1 MLCTQN
7 RILAE
12 QASLHV
18 VETGQSLLSLTVVG
32 LSRCGV
38 LEMVAMLVKEGLEI
52 NHARSYFASV
62 LTGMCGAP
70 ENSYLKITDQI
81 TPKKL
86 L

>member
-32 LSRCGV
+32 LSWCGV

-52 NHARSYFASV
+52 TAA
-62 LTGMCGAP
+62 
-70 ENSYLKITDQI
+70 
-81 TPKKL
+81 
-86 L
+86 